1 MYKASSCA
9 PADFC
14 QHLITYMYLMTRQQT
29 RANTSTNLWY
39 KNGDLGGGQNSKILR
54 SKVNFHARSG
64 L

>member
-14 QHLITYMYLMTRQQT
+14 QHLITYLMTRQQT
-29 RANTSTNLWY
+29 SANTWTDLWY
-39 KNGDLGGGQNSKILR
+39 KNGDLGGGHNSKIFR